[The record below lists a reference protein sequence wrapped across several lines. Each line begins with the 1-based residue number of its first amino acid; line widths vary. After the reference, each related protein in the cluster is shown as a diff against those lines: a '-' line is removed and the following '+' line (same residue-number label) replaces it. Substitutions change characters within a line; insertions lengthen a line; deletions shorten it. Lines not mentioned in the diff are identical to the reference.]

1 MTFYKKSRRELS
13 DVRKMRAAGAPRKR
27 LVAKRRRYEGVY
39 NRIAAASAI
48 ACGEEERRS
57 GRAMTFYKK
66 SRRELSDVRDDVELM
81 IRFELT
87 TSSLPMT
94 CSTY

>member
-1 MTFYKKSRRELS
+1 MTCYKKSRRELS
-13 DVRKMRAAGAPRKR
+13 
-27 LVAKRRRYEGVY
+27 E
-39 NRIAAASAI
+39 
-48 ACGEEERRS
+48 
-57 GRAMTFYKK
+57 
-66 SRRELSDVRDDVELM
+66 VRDDEMELM

>member
-1 MTFYKKSRRELS
+1 MRRSHPARREA
-13 DVRKMRAAGAPRKR
+13 RNTRKR
-27 LVAKRRRYEGVY
+27 DRL
-39 NRIAAASAI
+39 
-48 ACGEEERRS
+48 
-57 GRAMTFYKK
+57 
-66 SRRELSDVRDDVELM
+66 RREAATERVSGDALQMSAGFSKKNKNVAANGSTFAATMELM

>member
-1 MTFYKKSRRELS
+1 MTFYIKSRRELS
-13 DVRKMRAAGAPRKR
+13 EA
-27 LVAKRRRYEGVY
+27 
-39 NRIAAASAI
+39 
-48 ACGEEERRS
+48 
-57 GRAMTFYKK
+57 
-66 SRRELSDVRDDVELM
+66 RDDVELM